1 MQKLKLEAEAIQI
14 SMYTD
19 IILSILERHKDLSLC
34 KIMLFSYLIK
44 KNIFRP
50 RGIYTAKNKQDIV
63 YKAISLL
70 SGEYEDYC
78 ENVKFI
84 LKSIH
89 LLKLNGNV
97 TVIRSMISLLK
108 GREAKSY
115 IYQESPFIQKAI
127 EASKTLADRQFMKEV
142 MNSV

>member
-1 MQKLKLEAEAIQI
+1 MQKIKLEAEAIQI
-14 SMYTD
+14 SMYID
-19 IILSILERHKDLSLC
+19 IILSILERHNELSIC

-44 KNIFRP
+44 KELFRP
-50 RGIYTAKNKQDIV
+50 WEIYTAQNKQDIV

-97 TVIRSMISLLK
+97 TVIRSMIRLLK

-115 IYQESPFIQKAI
+115 IYEESPFIQKAI
-127 EASKTLADRQFMKEV
+127 EASKTMADRQFMKEV
-142 MNSV
+142 MNGV

>member
-44 KNIFRP
+44 KEIFRP

-78 ENVKFI
+78 ENVEFI

-89 LLKLNGNV
+89 LLKVNGNV
-97 TVIRSMISLLK
+97 TVIKSMIRLLK

-115 IYQESPFIQKAI
+115 IYEWRFFIYI
-127 EASKTLADRQFMKEV
+127 TLGLSAF
-142 MNSV
+142 